1 MQTLRHDI
9 SLATY
14 ILIALHFLR
23 LALCRATVEQLSNNL
38 DDAPLPPPESCK
50 YKVVLFYKFISG
62 ALHAMEFYCENTG
75 KSFALYSAIRL
86 KYPSTYTNNTLFTLL
101 ANDKLPDL
109 FHSDELFAAE
119 LPHLIQ
125 NSMTLTFREWLSVR
139 DDIMQLPEANWDN
152 YRDFKIC

>member
-1 MQTLRHDI
+1 MLKQITN
-9 SLATY
+9 ATY
-14 ILIALHFLR
+14 ILIVLHFLR
-23 LALCRATVEQLSNNL
+23 LAVRRATVEQMFNNP
-38 DDAPLPPPESCK
+38 DDAPLPPPDNCK
-50 YKVVLFYKFISG
+50 FKVVLFYKCNG
-62 ALHAMEFYCENTG
+62 VLNAMEFYCEDTD
-75 KSFALYSAIRL
+75 KSFALYSAIRS

-109 FHSDELFAAE
+109 FHSDELFASE

-139 DDIMQLPEANWDN
+139 DEIMKLPNANWDN